1 MNLISCEVEQSSR
14 CAVAAGLKSWK
25 CRKSSAS
32 ASSAGKSGCFWLTS
46 IFLFFSREF
55 HCSLGADSRD
65 FWVRKPMARL
75 VFSLPTATVLFL
87 FWLAVNFIG
96 ELPLLVILNYNTL
109 YDTISS
115 ASWVFIKYHFIFSLK
130 SISITTLESLTNYI
144 YLLSLTAFIFLK
156 RFNLRVIYKLFKGF
170 KSITYPILFRL
181 LFRLNDAS
189 ILNVCSDLFMFQFK
203 SDKFVSQYRL
213 TAPKI
218 LKSFHTLS

>member
-1 MNLISCEVEQSSR
+1 MIFLRPSDFRCEFTIAKAWGLFLMNLISCEVEQSSR

-87 FWLAVNFIG
+87 FWLLASLAWPDIPVGRWVITIAVSTLFRCCPPG
-96 ELPLLVILNYNTL
+96 PLPRVRFTEQFLSSVRSDWLAGCWNTL
-109 YDTISS
+109 
-115 ASWVFIKYHFIFSLK
+115 FIR
-130 SISITTLESLTNYI
+130 SISKLAGN
-144 YLLSLTAFIFLK
+144 LSLTD
-156 RFNLRVIYKLFKGF
+156 
-170 KSITYPILFRL
+170 S
-181 LFRLNDAS
+181 
-189 ILNVCSDLFMFQFK
+189 
-203 SDKFVSQYRL
+203 
-213 TAPKI
+213 
-218 LKSFHTLS
+218 